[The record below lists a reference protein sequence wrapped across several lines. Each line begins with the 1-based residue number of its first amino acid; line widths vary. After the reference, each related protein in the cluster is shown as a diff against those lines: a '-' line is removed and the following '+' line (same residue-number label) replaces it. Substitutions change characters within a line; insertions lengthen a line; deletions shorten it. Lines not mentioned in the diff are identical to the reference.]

1 VYYKFLSA
9 TPIVMVVVPKQ
20 VVVAV
25 VMDGHLALA
34 NGTSFK
40 KFNQK
45 NTCFYRRYFLFLFK
59 SIN

>member
-1 VYYKFLSA
+1 
-9 TPIVMVVVPKQ
+9 MVVVPKQ